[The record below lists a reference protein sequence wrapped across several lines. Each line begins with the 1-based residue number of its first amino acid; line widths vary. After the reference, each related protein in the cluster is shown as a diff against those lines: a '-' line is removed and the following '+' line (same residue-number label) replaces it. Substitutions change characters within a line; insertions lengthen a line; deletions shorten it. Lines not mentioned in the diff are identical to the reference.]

1 MKTRVEEQDV
11 YVIDSEQEKKKKT
24 NNENEERGK
33 ENEGNRINSLIDI

>member
-11 YVIDSEQEKKKKT
+11 YVIDSEQEKKT